1 MEPEINSSTLAKGT
15 VWTFAAQ
22 VLLKFFSFIYL
33 TVVARLFSTEEI
45 GIFYF
50 VLSIVGFI
58 VIFTDLGFSQS
69 LPRYVPYLYSKG
81 QKARVVYL
89 LKVLFILGFFI
100 SIAASF
106 ILLFLAPYISSLL
119 GKPELTPALQ
129 VLAFFPFVSELSALL
144 SGFLVGRKIIRDYQ
158 LVNSFQGI
166 IKIIFTI
173 IFGFTIAFNAVSLS
187 LAYLIS
193 FIPLIIG
200 YAYFTLKDIRNFGK
214 YEEDKS
220 VTGRSFIFEVFS
232 FGLILSLVA
241 TLYII
246 ASSTDRFM
254 LGILIKE
261 NALEKIGIYSVVT
274 TFAGLVLLPFSAIIT
289 IFLPMVSELFGKEKL
304 DEIRKITTVA
314 IKWSIIIGMPFLI
327 LLLSFSSFFLRVF
340 YGESYVSGDNVLI
353 VYLLSFAIFS
363 LSLLPMKV
371 IAAMRRLDIELKIAV
386 VCAILNVIL
395 NFLFIPLWE
404 MNGAAIATFFSFLL
418 MTILAFYFSKKLFAF
433 SFPLE
438 LLPPI
443 FAGLVAFL
451 VLYIAR
457 QNIIEYISYLPP
469 SIVTAHL
476 DFLDTEI
483 LTKFVKLIFFGL
495 LFLLSSVIYFVLLI
509 LSRSFGKEEVIIV
522 QKAMRRLKIPDNY
535 IASFT
540 KVLEGRI

>member
-1 MEPEINSSTLAKGT
+1 MEPTIDSSTLAKGT

-33 TVVARLFSTEEI
+33 IVVARLFSTEEI

-129 VLAFFPFVSELSALL
+129 VLAFFPFVSELSVLL
-144 SGFLVGRKIIRDYQ
+144 GGFLVGRKIIRDYQ

-173 IFGFTIAFNAVSLS
+173 IFGFIIAFNAVSLS

-232 FGLILSLVA
+232 FGLILSLTA
-241 TLYII
+241 ALYVI

-254 LGILIKE
+254 LGVLIKE
-261 NALEKIGIYSVVT
+261 NALEKVGIYSVVT

-386 VCAILNVIL
+386 GCAILNIIL

-404 MNGAAIATFFSFLL
+404 MDGAAIATFFSFLL
-418 MTILAFYFSKKLFAF
+418 MTILAFYYSKRLFAF

-451 VLYIAR
+451 ILYITR
-457 QNIIEYISYLPP
+457 QNIIEYISSLPL
-469 SIVTAHL
+469 SIVMAHL
-476 DFLDTEI
+476 GFLDTEI

-540 KVLEGRI
+540 RVLEGRI

>member
-1 MEPEINSSTLAKGT
+1 
-15 VWTFAAQ
+15 
-22 VLLKFFSFIYL
+22 
-33 TVVARLFSTEEI
+33 
-45 GIFYF
+45 
-50 VLSIVGFI
+50 
-58 VIFTDLGFSQS
+58 
-69 LPRYVPYLYSKG
+69 
-81 QKARVVYL
+81 
-89 LKVLFILGFFI
+89 
-100 SIAASF
+100 
-106 ILLFLAPYISSLL
+106 
-119 GKPELTPALQ
+119 
-129 VLAFFPFVSELSALL
+129 
-144 SGFLVGRKIIRDYQ
+144 VGRKIIRDYQ

-457 QNIIEYISYLPP
+457 QNIIEYISSLPP

>member
-1 MEPEINSSTLAKGT
+1 MEPEIDSSTLAKGT

-33 TVVARLFSTEEI
+33 IVVARLFSTEEI

-144 SGFLVGRKIIRDYQ
+144 GGFLVGRKIIRDYQ

-173 IFGFTIAFNAVSLS
+173 IFGFIIAFNAVSLS

-232 FGLILSLVA
+232 FGLILSLTA
-241 TLYII
+241 ALYVI

-254 LGILIKE
+254 LGVLIKE
-261 NALEKIGIYSVVT
+261 NALEKVGIYSVVT

-386 VCAILNVIL
+386 GCAILNIIL

-404 MNGAAIATFFSFLL
+404 MDGAAIATFFSFLL
-418 MTILAFYFSKKLFAF
+418 MTILAFYYSKRLFAF

-451 VLYIAR
+451 ILYITR
-457 QNIIEYISYLPP
+457 QNIIEYISSLPL
-469 SIVTAHL
+469 SIVMAHL
-476 DFLDTEI
+476 GFLDTEI

-540 KVLEGRI
+540 RVLEGRI

>member
-1 MEPEINSSTLAKGT
+1 MEPTIDSSTLAKGT

-33 TVVARLFSTEEI
+33 IVVARLFSTEEI

-69 LPRYVPYLYSKG
+69 LPTYVPYLYSKG

-144 SGFLVGRKIIRDYQ
+144 GGFLVGRKIIRDYQ

-173 IFGFTIAFNAVSLS
+173 IFGFIIAFNAVSLS

-232 FGLILSLVA
+232 FGLILSLTA
-241 TLYII
+241 ALYVI

-254 LGILIKE
+254 LGVLIKE
-261 NALEKIGIYSVVT
+261 NALEKVGIYSVVT

-386 VCAILNVIL
+386 GCAILNIIL

-404 MNGAAIATFFSFLL
+404 MDGAAIATFFSFLL
-418 MTILAFYFSKKLFAF
+418 MTILAFYYSKRLFAF

-451 VLYIAR
+451 ILYITR
-457 QNIIEYISYLPP
+457 QNIIEYISSLPL
-469 SIVTAHL
+469 SIVMAHL
-476 DFLDTEI
+476 GFLDTEI

-540 KVLEGRI
+540 RVLEGRI